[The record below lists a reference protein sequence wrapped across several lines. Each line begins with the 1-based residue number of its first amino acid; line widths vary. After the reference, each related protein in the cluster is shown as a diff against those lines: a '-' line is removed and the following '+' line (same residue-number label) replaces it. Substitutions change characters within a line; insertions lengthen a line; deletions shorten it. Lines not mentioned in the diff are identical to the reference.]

1 MRARAFRSTHT
12 DATWSEGDSF
22 EAGAQDRA
30 VSLATA
36 LEAARRSTWLSSQ
49 PDTVSAELLKHARL
63 QSFGPGEM
71 IIHLNTQGSG
81 LHFLVQGSVEIST
94 PQRGDELLPV
104 HFLPALNWFGEYTAM
119 TGWPSPAE
127 YRARPA
133 CRTVCI
139 PRPAMAL
146 LAHDASFAA
155 AALQLLAQGLQSLLL
170 QFGDLA
176 GPTAAGRIKSKLL
189 SLSYSDGQPRDGC
202 VIPVSQ
208 GELAML
214 ACVSRFSVN
223 KVLTTLEKRGVVEVG
238 YRSIKIRNV
247 GALIKN

>member
-1 MRARAFRSTHT
+1 MRARAFRSTYN
-12 DATWSEGDSF
+12 DATWSEGDSLD
-22 EAGAQDRA
+22 AGAQDHA
-30 VSLATA
+30 TSLTLA

-49 PDTVSAELLKHARL
+49 TDAVSTELLKHARL
-63 QSFGPGEM
+63 QNFGPGEM
-71 IIHLNTQGSG
+71 IIHLNAKGSG
-81 LHFLVQGSVEIST
+81 LHFLIQGSVEIST

-104 HFLPALNWFGEYTAM
+104 HFLPAFNWFGEYGAM

-133 CRTVCI
+133 CSTLCI
-139 PRPAMAL
+139 PRQAMAL
-146 LAHDASFAA
+146 LAQDASFSAA
-155 AALQLLAQGLQSLLL
+155 AVQLLAQGLQSLLL
-170 QFGDLA
+170 QSGDLA
-176 GPTAAGRIKSKLL
+176 GPTAAGRIKSRLL

-202 VIPVSQ
+202 IIPVSQ

-223 KVLTTLEKRGVVEVG
+223 KALTALERRGVVEVG

-247 GALIKN
+247 DALIET